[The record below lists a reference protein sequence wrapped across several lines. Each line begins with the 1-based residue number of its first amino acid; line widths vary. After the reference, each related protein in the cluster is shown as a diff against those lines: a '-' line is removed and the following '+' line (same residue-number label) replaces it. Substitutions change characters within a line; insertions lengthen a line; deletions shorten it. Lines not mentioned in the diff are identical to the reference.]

1 MIMDKK
7 YLVYK
12 HTNKINNKVY
22 IGLTS
27 YDNPEKRWG
36 VNGEK
41 YKTCTYFYHA
51 ILKYGWNNF
60 SHEVLETNL
69 SQEEACEKEKY
80 YINLYNSNHEE
91 YGYNLTSGGERN
103 KKLSSSSR
111 EKMSKA
117 KKGLSLSEE
126 HRKNISKAMTGCNN
140 PNYGKKCS
148 EGTKNK
154 ISDKNSKPI
163 QCVETG
169 IIYKNKTEAAIAV
182 GLKSPRSIMSA
193 LKENWRTAG
202 KSEDGKIRY
211 HWVYFSEVRKQCLDL
226 LKI

>member
-1 MIMDKK
+1 MVMDKK
-7 YLVYK
+7 YLIYK

-36 VNGEK
+36 INGEK

-51 ILKYGWNNF
+51 ILKYRWNNF
-60 SHEVLETNL
+60 NHEVLETNL

-80 YINLYNSNHEE
+80 YIDLYNSNHEE

-117 KKGLSLSEE
+117 KKGVSLSEE
-126 HRKNISKAMTGCNN
+126 HRKNISKAMAGCNN
-140 PNYGKKCS
+140 PNYGKKCL

-169 IIYKNKTEAAIAV
+169 VIYKNKTEAAIAV
-182 GLKSPRSIMSA
+182 RLKSPRSIMSA

-211 HWVYFSEVRKQCLDL
+211 HWVYFSEVRE
-226 LKI
+226 

>member
-1 MIMDKK
+1 MIMDEK

-126 HRKNISKAMTGCNN
+126 HRKNISKAMAGCNN

-148 EGTKNK
+148 EGTKKK

-211 HWVYFSEVRKQCLDL
+211 HWVYFSEVRE
-226 LKI
+226 

>member
-1 MIMDKK
+1 MDKK

-12 HTNKINNKVY
+12 HTNQINNKVY

-27 YDNPEKRWG
+27 YNNPEKRWG
-36 VNGEK
+36 INGEK

-60 SHEVLETNL
+60 SHEILENNL
-69 SQEEACEKEKY
+69 SQEEAYKKEKY
-80 YINLYNSNHEE
+80 YIDLYNSNYEK

-103 KKLSSSSR
+103 KKLSP
-111 EKMSKA
+111 
-117 KKGLSLSEE
+117 
-126 HRKNISKAMTGCNN
+126 ISI
-140 PNYGKKCS
+140 
-148 EGTKNK
+148 E
-154 ISDKNSKPI
+154 KPI

-169 IIYKNKTEAAIAV
+169 VIYKNKMEAATAV

-202 KSEDGKIRY
+202 KSDDSRVRY
-211 HWVYFSEVRKQCLDL
+211 HWVYFSEVRE
-226 LKI
+226 